1 MYLSETMKWKRSTS
15 AKQPAGLS
23 ETEEYVY
30 WFEHLLSSGDDDQAG
45 KLKAFKQKIMSMPE
59 EMRDPILVSGPDN
72 PSSPPGPGTPMF
84 LTIPRDPR
92 PLPPLRPSPNR
103 TQTGEGHGLCSVPE
117 SQAVGGRQSFGYVY
131 QHRAVSVRAA
141 RRLRRRQRSRVLTPA
156 PPLLSPLSRRRPK
169 MEERVWNRPDLQNV

>member
-30 WFEHLLSSGDDDQAG
+30 WFEHLLSSGDDDQVG

-84 LTIPRDPR
+84 LTIPRDLDPC
-92 PLPPLRPSPNR
+92 LRYALHR
-103 TQTGEGHGLCSVPE
+103 T
-117 SQAVGGRQSFGYVY
+117 GRKQEKDTDFARFLKARQWEEDKALDMYINT
-131 QHRAVSVRAA
+131 VR
-141 RRLRRRQRSRVLTPA
+141 
-156 PPLLSPLSRRRPK
+156 
-169 MEERVWNRPDLQNV
+169 